1 MSDKKQRQMVDVA
14 NLPQQK
20 AELEKTIKE
29 AIKQFEDEY
38 GLYVRYVYVE
48 HSDEDMYSSNYD
60 GALTDVRVDAVIR
73 GNSIT

>member
-1 MSDKKQRQMVDVA
+1 MADNERQIVDIT
-14 NLPQQK
+14 NLPLKK

-29 AIKQFEDEY
+29 AIAKFEEEY
-38 GLYVRYVYVE
+38 GLYVRYVCVE
-48 HSDEDMYSSNYD
+48 HTDEDTYPSNYD